1 MRWSNELRKPEL
13 PKSRRAHEY
22 LSAPLSFVCRSLPRA
37 KSRGVLRGFRLA
49 KLLFSGNPA

>member
-1 MRWSNELRKPEL
+1 MRWSDELRKPEL